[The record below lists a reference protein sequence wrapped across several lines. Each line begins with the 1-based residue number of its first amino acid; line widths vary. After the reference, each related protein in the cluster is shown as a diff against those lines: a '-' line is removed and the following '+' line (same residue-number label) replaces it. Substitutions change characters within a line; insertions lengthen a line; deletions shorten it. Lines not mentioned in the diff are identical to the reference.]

1 MMLRIRDENT
11 LDVEAITALT
21 EAAFRN
27 AAHSSHTEQHIVNAL
42 RRAGQLTLSLV
53 AEQGGVVVGH
63 VAVSPVTVS
72 DGAPA
77 WYGLGPISVLPELQG
92 QNIGASLVHAA
103 MDGLRA
109 HGAAGCVL
117 VGEPAYYTRF
127 GFHSV
132 PGLVYPGIPPEFF
145 MALAFGRAVPQGA
158 VSYHAAFEATA

>member
-1 MMLRIRDENT
+1 MLRIRDENT

-21 EAAFRN
+21 EAAFLN
-27 AAHSSHTEQHIVNAL
+27 AQHTSHTEQYVVNAL

-72 DGAPA
+72 DGTPG
-77 WYGLGPISVLPELQG
+77 WYGLGPISVRPDLQG
-92 QNIGASLVHAA
+92 QNIGASLMHAA

-117 VGEPAYYTRF
+117 LGEPAFYTRF
-127 GFHSV
+127 GFYPL

-145 MALAFGRAVPQGA
+145 MARAFGAAVPQGT
-158 VSYHAAFEATA
+158 VSYHAAFDATA

>member
-1 MMLRIRDENT
+1 MSLRIRDENT

-27 AAHSSHTEQHIVNAL
+27 APHSSHTEQHIVNAL

-72 DGAPA
+72 DGTPD
-77 WYGLGPISVLPELQG
+77 WYGLGPISVRPELQG
-92 QNIGASLVHAA
+92 QNIGASLMHAA

-117 VGEPAYYTRF
+117 VGDPAWYTRF
-127 GFHSV
+127 GFHAV
-132 PGLVYPGIPPEFF
+132 PGLVYPGIPPEYF
-145 MALAFGRAVPQGA
+145 MALPFGKALPRGTVR
-158 VSYHAAFEATA
+158 YHAAFDATS

>member
-1 MMLRIRDENT
+1 MSLRIRDENT

-21 EAAFRN
+21 EAAFRH
-27 AAHSSHTEQHIVNAL
+27 APHTSHTEQHIVNAL

-72 DGAPA
+72 DGTPD

-92 QNIGASLVHAA
+92 QSIGVSLMHAA

-117 VGEPAYYTRF
+117 VGDPAWYTRF
-127 GFHSV
+127 GFHPV
-132 PGLVYPGIPPEFF
+132 PGLVYPGIPPEYF
-145 MALAFGRAVPQGA
+145 MALPFGKSLPQGT
-158 VSYHAAFEATA
+158 VRYHAAFDATN

>member
-1 MMLRIRDENT
+1 MSLRIRDENT

-21 EAAFRN
+21 EAAFRH
-27 AAHSSHTEQHIVNAL
+27 APHTSHTEQHIVNAL

-72 DGAPA
+72 DGTPG
-77 WYGLGPISVLPELQG
+77 WYGLGPISVRPELQG
-92 QNIGASLVHAA
+92 QNIGASLMHAA

-117 VGEPAYYTRF
+117 VGDPAWYTRF
-127 GFHSV
+127 GFHAV
-132 PGLVYPGIPPEFF
+132 PGLVYPGIPPEYF
-145 MALAFGRAVPQGA
+145 MALPFGRAVPQGT
-158 VSYHAAFEATA
+158 VRYHEAFDATS

>member
-1 MMLRIRDENT
+1 MSLRIRDENT

-21 EAAFRN
+21 EAAFRD
-27 AAHSSHTEQHIVNAL
+27 APHSSHTEQHIVNAL

-53 AEQGGVVVGH
+53 AEQGGIVVGH

-72 DGAPA
+72 DGAPG
-77 WYGLGPISVLPELQG
+77 WYGLGPISVRPDLQG
-92 QNIGASLVHAA
+92 QNIGASLMHAA

-127 GFHSV
+127 GFRPV
-132 PGLVYPGIPPEFF
+132 PGLVCPGIPPEYF
-145 MALAFGRAVPQGA
+145 MALSFGRELLQGT
-158 VSYHAAFEATA
+158 VRYHAAFDVSA

>member
-1 MMLRIRDENT
+1 MSLRIRDENT

-21 EAAFRN
+21 EAAFRH
-27 AAHSSHTEQHIVNAL
+27 APHTSHTEQHIVNAL

-72 DGAPA
+72 DGTPD

-92 QNIGASLVHAA
+92 QSIGVSLMHAA

-109 HGAAGCVL
+109 HCAAGCVL
-117 VGEPAYYTRF
+117 VGDPAWYTRF
-127 GFHSV
+127 GFHPV
-132 PGLVYPGIPPEFF
+132 PGLVYPGIPPEYF
-145 MALAFGRAVPQGA
+145 MALPFGKSLPQGT
-158 VSYHAAFEATA
+158 VRYHAAFDATN

>member
-1 MMLRIRDENT
+1 MPLRIRDENT

-21 EAAFRN
+21 EAAFHD
-27 AAHSSHTEQHIVNAL
+27 APHSSHTEQHIVNAL

-53 AEQGGVVVGH
+53 AEQGGAVVGH

-72 DGAPA
+72 DGTPG
-77 WYGLGPISVLPELQG
+77 WYGLGPISVSPELQG
-92 QNIGASLVHAA
+92 QNIGASLMHAA

-117 VGEPAYYTRF
+117 VGEPAFYTRF
-127 GFHSV
+127 GFQAV

-145 MALAFGRAVPQGA
+145 MALSFGPAVPQGA
-158 VSYHAAFEATA
+158 VSYHAAFDATT

>member
-1 MMLRIRDENT
+1 MSLRIRDENT

-27 AAHSSHTEQHIVNAL
+27 APYSSHTEQHIVNAL

-72 DGAPA
+72 DGTPD
-77 WYGLGPISVLPELQG
+77 WYGLGPISVRPELQG
-92 QNIGASLVHAA
+92 QNIGASLMHAA

-117 VGEPAYYTRF
+117 VGDPAWYTRF
-127 GFHSV
+127 GFHPV
-132 PGLVYPGIPPEFF
+132 PGLVYPGIPPEYF
-145 MALAFGRAVPQGA
+145 MALPFGKSLPQGT
-158 VSYHAAFEATA
+158 VRYHAAFDATS